1 MNGIW
6 DKVEEIVKIMW
17 LVLISIFAPIKVA
30 ILVLM
35 FFFILNFFIG
45 FKNDQIIHGHNFSLK
60 KAFEGVKLLG
70 LYYAIIFIVNIALSL
85 YNELELAER
94 ATKFISWIVCYWY
107 LVNILR
113 NAMEIFPYG
122 RGLKFM
128 YDLLTVQILD
138 LILSRFGLKRPE
150 DETKK
155 MDE

>member
-6 DKVEEIVKIMW
+6 DKVDEIVKIMW
-17 LVLISIFAPIKVA
+17 LILISIFAPIKVA

-45 FKNDQIIHGHNFSLK
+45 FKNDQIINGHSFSLK

-70 LYYAIIFIVNIALSL
+70 LYYAIIFIVNLALSL
-85 YNELELAER
+85 YNELELAES

-113 NAMEIFPYG
+113 NSMEIFPES

-138 LILSRFGLKRPE
+138 IILSRFGLKRPE